1 MEILMLQVLYSPT
14 QVLIVLIQWLYV
26 LSIVE
31 NQKVWLVGSSILKHA
46 QLEAFLRP
54 GGLHLN
60 LARVNISL
68 WWQGYSGLK
77 LCQTERK
84 LRTLAKVG
92 PSPKAILI
100 HCGGND
106 LGHIS
111 IRKLRLVTNKLF
123 KFLRT
128 SFPHSKVIWS
138 CILPRMKWRYS
149 DNSLAMETQ
158 RKRLNSC
165 ASSLA
170 LRYGGAVIRHP
181 DIKLDPI
188 FFCDDG
194 VHLSKFANSIFL
206 NTIQGGLETLLTK
219 GQVCYPA

>member
-31 NQKVWLVGSSILKHA
+31 NHKVWLVGSSILKHA

-84 LRTLAKVG
+84 LRTLAMVG

-170 LRYGGAVIRHP
+170 LR
-181 DIKLDPI
+181 
-188 FFCDDG
+188 
-194 VHLSKFANSIFL
+194 
-206 NTIQGGLETLLTK
+206 
-219 GQVCYPA
+219 

>member
-1 MEILMLQVLYSPT
+1 MGAGLQRSEIVS
-14 QVLIVLIQWLYV
+14 
-26 LSIVE
+26 
-31 NQKVWLVGSSILKHA
+31 N
-46 QLEAFLRP
+46 
-54 GGLHLN
+54 
-60 LARVNISL
+60 
-68 WWQGYSGLK
+68 
-77 LCQTERK
+77 ERK

-92 PSPKAILI
+92 PTPNAILI
-100 HCGGND
+100 HCWGND

-128 SFPHSKVIWS
+128 SFPHSKIIWS

-149 DNSLAMETQ
+149 DNSRAMETQ

-165 ASSLA
+165 ASNLA